1 MLGVSSNETL
11 RSQGIAYCWLFSI
24 SVIACSLVTYLY
36 GNGWEPQRP
45 VAMAAN
51 VSSASVG
58 IALFVICLWEGTK
71 MVLANLSRDKWR
83 KERDA
88 EWDAWLKRRDEA
100 QKNGQP
106 FDEPSPSQRDQ
117 SQDRR

>member
-1 MLGVSSNETL
+1 
-11 RSQGIAYCWLFSI
+11 
-24 SVIACSLVTYLY
+24 
-36 GNGWEPQRP
+36 
-45 VAMAAN
+45 
-51 VSSASVG
+51 
-58 IALFVICLWEGTK
+58 